1 MAKPNYIELT
11 REHRIP
17 ILYEDRTI
25 IAIDKP
31 AGWMLV
37 PVSWQKT
44 DWNLQAALISS
55 IEVGHHWARSRNIK
69 FFKYIHR
76 LDAETSG
83 ILLFAK
89 SQGALN
95 TYGDLF
101 ETRQIE
107 KIYLAITDQK
117 PAQESWTCRLSLT
130 QDPKRIGR
138 ILADPN
144 GKPAETEFRVVASVG
159 GRYLIEARPFTGRT
173 HQIRVHL
180 AESGCPIVGDEMYGQ
195 SGEAMALRS
204 VGLAW
209 RDPFTR
215 KPIFVRAPVEPFLK
229 VGCFDLSYRVVF
241 QTDSRASSPR
251 RETRKIDAPTG
262 PGAAKDL
269 PPSRTAKPDRDGGK
283 LK

>member
-1 MAKPNYIELT
+1 MAKPNFIELS

-17 ILYEDRTI
+17 ILYEDRSI

-37 PVSWQKT
+37 PVSWQRT

-55 IEVGHHWARSRNIK
+55 IEAGHFWARSRNIK

-76 LDAETSG
+76 LDGETSG
-83 ILLFAK
+83 ILLFAR

-101 ETRQIE
+101 ETRRIE
-107 KIYLAITDQK
+107 KIYLAVTDKLPGQ
-117 PAQESWTCRLSLT
+117 STWTCRLNLA

-138 ILADPN
+138 IRADRN
-144 GKPAETEFRVVASVG
+144 GKPAETEFRVVASAG
-159 GRYLIEARPFTGRT
+159 GKHLIEARPYTGRT

-180 AESGCPIVGDEMYGQ
+180 AESGCPILGDELYGKK
-195 SGEAMALRS
+195 GDALALRS
-204 VGLAW
+204 AGLAC

-215 KPIFVRAPVEPFLK
+215 KPIAIRAPIEGFLGQHGFPASVYQVK
-229 VGCFDLSYRVVF
+229 FLS
-241 QTDSRASSPR
+241 
-251 RETRKIDAPTG
+251 
-262 PGAAKDL
+262 L
-269 PPSRTAKPDRDGGK
+269 PPRVSNQ
-283 LK
+283 